1 MSIRRITFAK
11 AGVAA
16 LALSFI
22 MMTALAGCPTETDPP
37 AGPPAFVAVT
47 GITGV
52 PTQATVNGDL
62 TLSGTVVPSTAT
74 NKTIVWSKQ
83 ETGTTAAATVSS
95 AGVVNATGAGTLK
108 VTATI
113 ANGAT
118 GTTPYTQDFTIT
130 VYAAG
135 SLPTVS
141 SVAVSPAAATV
152 AKGGNKTFTA
162 TVNGT
167 NSPSQSV
174 TWSIVETNRK
184 AGTTITTGGVL
195 TVASDEVLNTLT
207 VKAASDADSGKSGTA
222 AVTVSAASPTVTS
235 VTIDPATATVS
246 KGGTQQFSATVAGT
260 GSPAQT
266 VTWTITTA
274 GKHSDTTISATGF
287 LTVAAGE
294 TQTSL
299 EIKAASTA
307 DTAKSGAAT
316 VTVGGGPSAPTWTAV
331 ADSTFGA
338 DNPILGIAWSGSTFV
353 AVSYDGKMATSPD
366 GITWTAVTNSTFGS
380 SYIKGIAWGGA
391 SGAEKFVAG
400 GYLGKMAYSPDGTSW
415 TFITPSN
422 SHFGGDAYARD
433 ISGIAWGGGAVN
445 KFVAVSDGGGTLD
458 GYASGKDIA
467 YSSDGISWTGIPT
480 TSGFGSTH
488 INGVAWGGPAGNEK
502 FVAVG
507 NSGKMAYSLDGIS
520 WPGIYVGTGAGTG
533 QFGNTHIYGIAWGG
547 PAGNEKFVAVG
558 NGGTMAYS
566 D

>member
-1 MSIRRITFAK
+1 MS
-11 AGVAA
+11 
-16 LALSFI
+16 
-22 MMTALAGCPTETDPP
+22 
-37 AGPPAFVAVT
+37 
-47 GITGV
+47 
-52 PTQATVNGDL
+52 
-62 TLSGTVVPSTAT
+62 
-74 NKTIVWSKQ
+74 
-83 ETGTTAAATVSS
+83 
-95 AGVVNATGAGTLK
+95 
-108 VTATI
+108 
-113 ANGAT
+113 
-118 GTTPYTQDFTIT
+118 
-130 VYAAG
+130 AAG
-135 SLPTVS
+135 
-141 SVAVSPAAATV
+141 
-152 AKGGNKTFTA
+152 
-162 TVNGT
+162 
-167 NSPSQSV
+167 
-174 TWSIVETNRK
+174 
-184 AGTTITTGGVL
+184 
-195 TVASDEVLNTLT
+195 
-207 VKAASDADSGKSGTA
+207 
-222 AVTVSAASPTVTS
+222 PTVTS